1 MKVEDSRKCQVKKK
15 LRRNGTAEKLKK
27 KTQEKRVDNQREG
40 KYQDLSQEKGD
51 GM

>member
-1 MKVEDSRKCQVKKK
+1 MLGEEEIKEKWNCREIKK
-15 LRRNGTAEKLKK
+15 KK

>member
-1 MKVEDSRKCQVKKK
+1 MLGEEEIK
-15 LRRNGTAEKLKK
+15 EKWNCREIKKK